1 MNVMTQRHFDEEL
14 SDLKTK
20 LLRMAGQA
28 EDQIDKALTAL
39 VTRDSALARQVIERD
54 HQVNALDVEIDE
66 ESIRLLALHQPA
78 ARDLRLVTTAMK
90 IATELER
97 ISDLAENVCE
107 RAIEL
112 NEEPQLKPYID
123 IPMMGK
129 MARMMVKQSIDAFV
143 KDDAALARKVLT
155 DDDFVDDLM
164 EQLFR
169 ELLSFMLEDTRTIS
183 RAIRLSFIAK
193 YLERMADTDPS
204 NAENG
209 GELGY
214 FSKGTMVE
222 EFENI
227 AFSMNVGEISDP
239 VKTDYGYH
247 LIHLTDKKE
256 AKEANFEDHKE
267 EIKQTLFDQKIST
280 LYSTWITEQ
289 REKLEI
295 ESTLVKE

>member
-1 MNVMTQRHFDEEL
+1 MIQRHFDEEL

-20 LLRMAGQA
+20 LLRMAGQV
-28 EDQIDKALTAL
+28 EDQIDQALTAL
-39 VTRDSALARQVIERD
+39 VTRDSALAHQVIERD
-54 HQVNALDVEIDE
+54 HLVNSLDLEIDE

-123 IPMMGK
+123 IPMMGN

-143 KDDAALARKVLT
+143 KDDAMLARKVLT

-193 YLERMADTDPS
+193 YLERMADHAT
-204 NAENG
+204 
-209 GELGY
+209 
-214 FSKGTMVE
+214 
-222 EFENI
+222 NI
-227 AFSMNVGEISDP
+227 AELVVYLVEGKIIRHTIPPGASDRN
-239 VKTDYGYH
+239 
-247 LIHLTDKKE
+247 LAL
-256 AKEANFEDHKE
+256 
-267 EIKQTLFDQKIST
+267 
-280 LYSTWITEQ
+280 
-289 REKLEI
+289 
-295 ESTLVKE
+295 

>member
-1 MNVMTQRHFDEEL
+1 MTQRHFDEEL
-14 SDLKTK
+14 AELKTK

-39 VTRDSALARQVIERD
+39 VTRDSALAREVIERD
-54 HQVNALDVEIDE
+54 RQVNALDVEIDE

-123 IPMMGK
+123 IPMMGN

-143 KDDAALARKVLT
+143 KDDSQLARKVLT

-193 YLERMADTDPS
+193 YLERMADHAT
-204 NAENG
+204 
-209 GELGY
+209 
-214 FSKGTMVE
+214 
-222 EFENI
+222 NI
-227 AFSMNVGEISDP
+227 AELVVYLVEGKIIRHTTPSEPPKSD
-239 VKTDYGYH
+239 
-247 LIHLTDKKE
+247 L
-256 AKEANFEDHKE
+256 AK
-267 EIKQTLFDQKIST
+267 S
-280 LYSTWITEQ
+280 
-289 REKLEI
+289 
-295 ESTLVKE
+295 

>member
-1 MNVMTQRHFDEEL
+1 VKVMIQRHFDEEL

-20 LLRMAGQA
+20 LLRMAGQV
-28 EDQIDKALTAL
+28 EDQIDQALTAL
-39 VTRDSALARQVIERD
+39 VTRDSALAHQVIERD
-54 HQVNALDVEIDE
+54 HLVNSLDVEIDE

-123 IPMMGK
+123 IPMMGN

-143 KDDAALARKVLT
+143 KDDAMLARKVLT

-193 YLERMADTDPS
+193 YLERMADHAT
-204 NAENG
+204 
-209 GELGY
+209 
-214 FSKGTMVE
+214 
-222 EFENI
+222 NI
-227 AFSMNVGEISDP
+227 AELVVYLVEGKNIRHITPPGS
-239 VKTDYGYH
+239 
-247 LIHLTDKKE
+247 
-256 AKEANFEDHKE
+256 
-267 EIKQTLFDQKIST
+267 ST
-280 LYSTWITEQ
+280 NSLA
-289 REKLEI
+289 
-295 ESTLVKE
+295 ES

>member
-1 MNVMTQRHFDEEL
+1 MPHRHFDEEL

-20 LLRMAGQA
+20 LLRMAAQA

-39 VTRDSALARQVIERD
+39 VTRDSALAREVIKRD
-54 HQVNALDVEIDE
+54 HLVNALDVEIDE

-123 IPMMGK
+123 IPTMGN

-143 KDDAALARKVLT
+143 KDDSALARKVLT
-155 DDDFVDDLM
+155 DDDYVDDLM
-164 EQLFR
+164 EQIFR
-169 ELLSFMLEDTRTIS
+169 ELLSFMIEDARTIT

-193 YLERMADTDPS
+193 YLERMADHATNIAELVVYLVEGKIIRHTTPPGSPQIDLARVDPS
-204 NAENG
+204 
-209 GELGY
+209 
-214 FSKGTMVE
+214 
-222 EFENI
+222 
-227 AFSMNVGEISDP
+227 
-239 VKTDYGYH
+239 
-247 LIHLTDKKE
+247 
-256 AKEANFEDHKE
+256 
-267 EIKQTLFDQKIST
+267 
-280 LYSTWITEQ
+280 
-289 REKLEI
+289 
-295 ESTLVKE
+295 

>member
-1 MNVMTQRHFDEEL
+1 VKVMIQRHFDEEL

-20 LLRMAGQA
+20 LLRMAGQV
-28 EDQIDKALTAL
+28 EDQIDQALTAL
-39 VTRDSALARQVIERD
+39 VTRDSALAHQVIERD
-54 HQVNALDVEIDE
+54 HLVNSLDVEIDE

-123 IPMMGK
+123 IPMMGN

-143 KDDAALARKVLT
+143 KDDAMLARKVLT

-193 YLERMADTDPS
+193 YLERMADHAT
-204 NAENG
+204 
-209 GELGY
+209 
-214 FSKGTMVE
+214 
-222 EFENI
+222 NI
-227 AFSMNVGEISDP
+227 AELVVYLVEG
-239 VKTDYGYH
+239 
-247 LIHLTDKKE
+247 
-256 AKEANFEDHKE
+256 
-267 EIKQTLFDQKIST
+267 KIIRHITPPGSST
-280 LYSTWITEQ
+280 NSLA
-289 REKLEI
+289 
-295 ESTLVKE
+295 ES